1 MEQFLIENQ
10 WIIFLIIAWTI
21 PWKGLA
27 LWKATKNNHKR
38 WFIALLVLNTLAV
51 LEILYIF
58 IFSKKESQKIDLK
71 NHQNLR

>member
-38 WFIALLVLNTLAV
+38 WFIALLVFNTLAV

-58 IFSKKESQKIDLK
+58 IFSKKKAK
-71 NHQNLR
+71 K